1 MTRGMRPLGFTLS
14 VHLEFSTSVRWQKE
28 RERGNSK
35 LQAALRHWHQA
46 IRLSRLTPGIEAPME
61 RFCPSMTKT
70 GKMKSSGLNGTPAPC
85 GGKNRRGARRIR
97 RRG

>member
-1 MTRGMRPLGFTLS
+1 
-14 VHLEFSTSVRWQKE
+14 
-28 RERGNSK
+28 
-35 LQAALRHWHQA
+35 
-46 IRLSRLTPGIEAPME
+46 
-61 RFCPSMTKT
+61 MTKT